1 LKDIR
6 DIDNIDKVKDM
17 RDIDNIDKVKDIDIM
32 RRNRKL

>member
-1 LKDIR
+1 MKDIR